1 MQVESTIT
9 LKSEEVAKII
19 ADYINANFTIETPIA
34 ASAVKFSV
42 NAGYDDRMSYSAP
55 SLNCA
60 EVKVKIAPKRA

>member
-9 LKSEEVAKII
+9 LKSDEIAKII
-19 ADYINANFTIETPIA
+19 ADYINANFAIDTPIA

-42 NAGYDDRMSYSAP
+42 NPGYDGRMEYQAA

-60 EVKVKIAPKRA
+60 EVKVKIAPKRT